1 MNALLFDLATGLLSL
16 VILYLGAEILVRGST
31 DLGLRL
37 GLSPLLVG
45 LTIVAMATSSPEMVV
60 SIQAAMKGQP
70 DIALGNVFGSNLC
83 NIGLVLGL
91 AALIAPMA
99 VDRVSIRLDGPVML
113 ATAILGGWIVWDRS
127 VSRWE
132 GILLVLLLAV
142 YLVYRI
148 WVARRD
154 RSVVG
159 EELPA
164 VPRWPLAVALAAV
177 VMGLLL
183 LAVGGD
189 WLVRSGVSLATR
201 FNVPEA
207 FIAITLVAIGTS
219 LPELATSLVAAWKRE
234 ADIAVGN
241 ILGSNIFNVLAVL
254 GTSALVAPLGGSGDF
269 RFEIL
274 AAAGLSILLLPLLR
288 SGARI
293 ERWEGALL
301 LVGYIAILTVSGGSF

>member
-91 AALIAPMA
+91 AALVAPMA